1 MINDLTYGKG
11 GRHRGGRRCGPAV
24 CRIQPRSGHCRCLQ
38 RTGRGICLLRGRG
51 QGDPKGLL
59 PGINAAIAKLNSENK
74 LQSFIDAANDLSTK
88 AVEAN

>member
-1 MINDLTYGKG
+1 MCIRD
-11 GRHRGGRRCGPAV
+11 
-24 CRIQPRSGHCRCLQ
+24 S
-38 RTGRGICLLRGRG
+38 
-51 QGDPKGLL
+51 PKGLL